1 MSLSDIQEV
10 VLSDIRYNNNAGE
23 YRLLLGPGPEGVPA
37 AGGHTAAGPVP
48 LRGRGAVDLQG
59 QAEELLRGGMGTVEA
74 DASVLTHC
82 HL

>member
-1 MSLSDIQEV
+1 MITVITS
-10 VLSDIRYNNNAGE
+10 AGE
-23 YRLLLGPGPEGVPA
+23 YRLLLGPGPEGVPV
-37 AGGHTAAGPVP
+37 AGGHPAAGPVP

-82 HL
+82 YF